1 MKPKQYSLS
10 NIDVTAITTALSIL
24 PSYELISDEDFQN
37 IYSLCTSAGIKLI
50 EHKPLSEEETD
61 IVLLAVDFADKAVRG
76 EVYIDNDQLDELR
89 EYLFTYNKLLSN
101 FKTLSHK

>member
-10 NIDVTAITTALSIL
+10 DSDVNAITTALSIL
-24 PSYELISDEDFQN
+24 PSYELISDEDFQS

-50 EHKPLSEEETD
+50 EHNPLSEDETK
-61 IVLLAVDFADKAVRG
+61 IVLLAVDFADKALRG
-76 EVYIDNDQLDELR
+76 EVYIDNEQLDELR

-101 FKTLSHK
+101 FKALSHK

>member
-10 NIDVTAITTALSIL
+10 DSDVNAITTALSIL
-24 PSYELISDEDFQN
+24 PSYELISDEDFQS

-50 EHKPLSEEETD
+50 EHNPLSEDETK
-61 IVLLAVDFADKAVRG
+61 IVLLAVDFADKALRG
-76 EVYIDNDQLDELR
+76 EVYIDNEQLDELK

-101 FKTLSHK
+101 FKALSHK

>member
-10 NIDVTAITTALSIL
+10 DSNVNAITTALSIL
-24 PSYELISDEDFQN
+24 PSYELISDEDFQS

-50 EHKPLSEEETD
+50 EHNPLSEEETK
-61 IVLLAVDFADKAVRG
+61 IVLLAVDFADKALRG
-76 EVYIDNDQLDELR
+76 EVYIDNDQLDALR

>member
-10 NIDVTAITTALSIL
+10 DSNVNAITTALSIL
-24 PSYELISDEDFQN
+24 PSYELISDEDFQS

-50 EHKPLSEEETD
+50 EHNPLSEEEAK
-61 IVLLAVDFADKAVRG
+61 IVLLAVDFADKALRG
-76 EVYIDNDQLDELR
+76 EVYIDNDQLDALR

-101 FKTLSHK
+101 FKALSHK

>member
-10 NIDVTAITTALSIL
+10 DSNVNAITTALSIL
-24 PSYELISDEDFQN
+24 PSYELISDEDFQS

-50 EHKPLSEEETD
+50 EHNPLSEEETK
-61 IVLLAVDFADKAVRG
+61 IVLLAVDFADKALRG

-101 FKTLSHK
+101 FKALSHK

>member
-10 NIDVTAITTALSIL
+10 DSNVNAITTALSIL
-24 PSYELISDEDFQN
+24 PSYELISDEDFQS

-50 EHKPLSEEETD
+50 EHNPLSEEETK
-61 IVLLAVDFADKAVRG
+61 IVLLAVDFADKALRG
-76 EVYIDNDQLDELR
+76 EVYIDNDQLDALR

-101 FKTLSHK
+101 FKALSHK